1 MEGARNRIQKDFRSN
16 LAEHLFKYTAVMSCQ
31 KIRRRITN
39 NLVSRPYIESLQKVK
54 TIPPLH
60 ISSESHGP
68 AGDARHKEETTNDHL
83 LLRFIL
89 ASEDASILK
98 TSTPNLLALA
108 SLLASHDP
116 GTPFPF
122 PIYNNKTS
130 MEFHQLL
137 LELLTCFEK
146 AVVELCYLSG
156 LENFDTSQF
165 TNALTDAQV
174 YGYGL
179 LKVARGQGFR
189 MHMENI
195 APSLNK
201 PDHANAGAPVPV
213 SNANNPGEEQEPEED
228 EELKALELVLQS
240 NRDKDGTLPR
250 KTLAESYVNW
260 LRLTVAHF
268 DAIEIVIQYVMSSN
282 FQHNDI
288 SITNLVAPLSSAA
301 LYPWQ
306 ELITN
311 YLPTADPADPADP
324 ASAPTS
330 NVQIVDFLN
339 EAMTAAVRATK
350 FSNLANAALAQWNN
364 HHGPAARQKLV
375 DMIALQDA
383 DINRIAEP
391 VVAQLKKRKSDDVDK
406 DVVTQGIQDLHRKL
420 SYLPPGT
427 SFFAALSNLQFTGA
441 LHCEASL
448 ASIINIATKI
458 DATTDTTTNPV
469 LPGSR
474 ETEETEAF
482 HELLQQLSVIKLFNL
497 FLPKPHLFSFF
508 VIKTAC
514 WTSTWGIKTVL
525 SSMLCLPRPA
535 HKEKR

>member
-1 MEGARNRIQKDFRSN
+1 MEGARNRNQKDFRSN

-39 NLVSRPYIESLQKVK
+39 NRVSRPYIESLQKVK

-68 AGDARHKEETTNDHL
+68 TGDARHKQTNDHL

-116 GTPFPF
+116 ATPFPF

-137 LELLTCFEK
+137 LELLACFEK
-146 AVVELCYLSG
+146 AVVELCDLSS

-165 TNALTDAQV
+165 TDALTDAQV

-189 MHMENI
+189 MHIDNI
-195 APSLNK
+195 GPSLNK

-240 NRDKDGTLPR
+240 NRDKDGALPR
-250 KTLAESYVNW
+250 KTVTESYVDW

-282 FQHNDI
+282 FQHSDI
-288 SITNLVAPLSSAA
+288 SITNLVAPLSSPA

-324 ASAPTS
+324 TSAPTS

-339 EAMTAAVRATK
+339 EAVTAAVRATEL
-350 FSNLANAALAQWNN
+350 SNLANAALAQWNS
-364 HHGPAARQKLV
+364 HHGPAARQKLA
-375 DMIALQDA
+375 DMIKFQDA
-383 DINRIAEP
+383 DINQIAQP
-391 VVAQLKKRKSDDVDK
+391 VVAQLKKRKSDMDK
-406 DVVTQGIQDLHRKL
+406 DVVTQGIQDLHKKL

-427 SFFAALSNLQFTGA
+427 SFFTILPNLRFTGA

-458 DATTDTTTNPV
+458 DATTDTTTKPV

-482 HELLQQLSVIKLFNL
+482 DELLQQLAVIKLFNL

-508 VIKTAC
+508 VIKTAF

-525 SSMLCLPRPA
+525 PSMLCLPRPA
-535 HKEKR
+535 HKEKG